1 MTFSFLQ
8 QISPCERVACLLDQ
22 TVLSNAQDWSSVVLR
37 SESRLSNAK
46 NRCTI
51 DTAVAPSPTA
61 VAHLLTEL
69 WRTTPAEN
77 SPGILVCQVQH
88 DSFGIRNQLP
98 DLDVENIAHT
108 RLQFPMASHNNGVAG
123 TVNVKRKE
131 TRGCFVR
138 HQAIHCRDLNRWA
151 GNGIV

>member
-8 QISPCERVACLLDQ
+8 QISPCERAAGLLDQ
-22 TVLSNAQDWSSVVLR
+22 TSEQRSVLVPVALR
-37 SESRLSNAK
+37 GESRLSNAK
-46 NRCTI
+46 NRYTI
-51 DTAVAPSPTA
+51 DTAVAPPPTSA
-61 VAHLLTEL
+61 VHLLTEL
-69 WRTTPAEN
+69 WRTSPAEN
-77 SPGILVCQVQH
+77 SPGIPVCQVQH

-108 RLQFPMASHNNGVAG
+108 RLQFPMASHNNCVAG
-123 TVNVKRKE
+123 TVKRQE

-138 HQAIHCRDLNRWA
+138 HQAIHCRDINRWA